1 MTILLRFYTEMTA
14 VLQFYA
20 NPKNDLGGQTI
31 AFLELSFLPIVVALV
46 IGVVVGILVSR
57 NALLSVIA
65 VNASDLMRAV
75 PVLAVLF
82 IFVPILHVGF
92 VPAAVALT
100 LLGIPPILLNTYTG
114 LRGVDP
120 ALIEA
125 ARGMGMTNWQ
135 IITRV
140 QTPLV
145 LPVLAA
151 GVRTSAVQVVA
162 TAPLGGLIG
171 AGGYGDYIIDGV
183 NVLNTTEILAGSILV
198 AGLALLVELG
208 MSRLEKILTP
218 AGLRVQSRAVA
229 EPANA

>member
-1 MTILLRFYTEMTA
+1 MTG
-14 VLQFYA
+14 VLQFYLD
-20 NPKNDLGGQTI
+20 PKNNLGGQTI
-31 AFLELSFLPIVVALV
+31 AFLQLSFLPIAIALV
-46 IGVVVGILVSR
+46 IGVTIGVLVSR
-57 NALLSVIA
+57 NAVLAFIA
-65 VNASDLMRAV
+65 VNASNLIRAI
-75 PVLAVLF
+75 PVLAALF

-120 ALIEA
+120 AMIDA

-135 IITRV
+135 IITRI
-140 QTPLV
+140 QAPLV

-183 NVLNTTEILAGSILV
+183 NLLNTTEILAGAILV
-198 AGLALLVELG
+198 AALALLVEVG
-208 MSRLEKILTP
+208 MSWLETQLTP
-218 AGLRVQSRAVA
+218 VGLRVQSQTLTEISTV
-229 EPANA
+229 

>member
-1 MTILLRFYTEMTA
+1 MSA
-14 VLQFYA
+14 VLQFYLD
-20 NPKNDLGGQTI
+20 PKNNLGGQTI
-31 AFLELSFLPIVVALV
+31 AFLQLSFLPIAVAFV
-46 IGVVVGILVSR
+46 IGVTIGVLVSR
-57 NALLSVIA
+57 NALLAFLA
-65 VNASDLMRAV
+65 VNASNLIRAI
-75 PVLAVLF
+75 PVLAALF
-82 IFVPILHVGF
+82 IFVPVLHVGF

-120 ALIEA
+120 AMIDA

-135 IITRV
+135 IITRI
-140 QTPLV
+140 QAPLV

-183 NVLNTTEILAGSILV
+183 NLLNTTEILAGSILV
-198 AGLALLVELG
+198 AALALLVEVG
-208 MSRLEKILTP
+208 MSWLETRLTP
-218 AGLRVQSRAVA
+218 AGLRLRSPAIA
-229 EPANA
+229 ESALT